1 MSRNIIA
8 AGDGAVAAPPAALSK
23 RARKRLA
30 KAEAFREKKRLKKE
44 RKKEARSLLA
54 QHRQAGAPNAA
65 TAGLS
70 PPLTASANPAFGN
83 QQQQPT
89 GVAKLAR
96 QARER
101 DRRARFLDTCARGP
115 RIVFDMDFEEA
126 LTLKEKKSMSQ
137 QIMYCYGANKR
148 AKVPVAMHLAG
159 LRGDTEGML
168 KKIHGFPDRWLG
180 VTVSPKPYDLDPAL
194 YADLSLIHI

>member
-1 MSRNIIA
+1 MSSERKRLFSSLYFLVCPTEGSARTIRVFSQLRGRRRTRFSSVLQPWMSRNIIA

-83 QQQQPT
+83 Q
-89 GVAKLAR
+89 
-96 QARER
+96 
-101 DRRARFLDTCARGP
+101 
-115 RIVFDMDFEEA
+115 
-126 LTLKEKKSMSQ
+126 
-137 QIMYCYGANKR
+137 
-148 AKVPVAMHLAG
+148 
-159 LRGDTEGML
+159 
-168 KKIHGFPDRWLG
+168 
-180 VTVSPKPYDLDPAL
+180 
-194 YADLSLIHI
+194 

>member
-65 TAGLS
+65 TSGLS

-83 QQQQPT
+83 QQQQP
-89 GVAKLAR
+89 GVPG
-96 QARER
+96 
-101 DRRARFLDTCARGP
+101 TP
-115 RIVFDMDFEEA
+115 
-126 LTLKEKKSMSQ
+126 
-137 QIMYCYGANKR
+137 
-148 AKVPVAMHLAG
+148 
-159 LRGDTEGML
+159 
-168 KKIHGFPDRWLG
+168 G
-180 VTVSPKPYDLDPAL
+180 VTPSYEPNQLNAPHHLVPPYQQQLPGPQLDSQGNILSYQGQPQPPQGPGGSVGPGAPAVIQQQVAPNPVGYIRGKNRWPPQFSGRKQNFRNSEIL
-194 YADLSLIHI
+194 NSRKGGG